1 MRADLEIISRWIQP
15 GSEVLDL
22 GCGDGVLLAYLRD
35 HRQVGGYGVEIDE
48 AKIATC
54 IRAGVNVI
62 HKDLEAGLSDFGDN
76 TFDYV
81 IMTQTLQAVQ
91 HTEWLLDEMLRVGRE
106 GIVTFPNF
114 GHWRCRFQLVLGGHM
129 PVVKALPHAWY
140 NTPNVHLFTIHDF
153 ETLCRHK
160 GIKILQRAVVDH
172 QHRASLGMRLL
183 PNLLGE
189 LALYRLGR
197 LPTNGVDDA
206 IQADSN
212 G

>member
-22 GCGDGVLLAYLRD
+22 GCGDGVLLAHLRD
-35 HRQVGGYGVEIDE
+35 HHQVGGYGVEIDE

-54 IRAGVNVI
+54 IGAGVNVI
-62 HKDLEAGLSDFGDN
+62 HKDLEAGLSDF
-76 TFDYV
+76 TEHSFDYV

-106 GIVTFPNF
+106 GIITFPNF
-114 GHWRCRFQLVLGGHM
+114 GHWRCRVQLALGGHM
-129 PVVKALPHAWY
+129 PVVKVLPHAWY

-153 ETLCRHK
+153 EKLCQRK
-160 GIKILQRAVVDH
+160 SITILQRAVVDH
-172 QHRASLGMRLL
+172 YHRAGLGMRLL

-197 LPTNGVDDA
+197 SSTH
-206 IQADSN
+206 
-212 G
+212 